1 METESWKTRES
12 LRMVVL
18 VLPFIF
24 LYVFWDQLP
33 AGKPWW
39 ETLRAFSPSA
49 IGRFSLTTLA
59 LLNLALYGLFQ
70 LWYGCWPKSL
80 ADHPNSWRILQLLC
94 HQLLT
99 FTFFLAAF
107 RALGF
112 KLAPALVLQYGII
125 TLLLV
130 LGSFLGSIPRN
141 TVFGFRLSWTLKSD
155 YVWQKTH
162 RFAAQA
168 WVFTSFFMLLYTGW
182 QAHDWVFPVYVGL
195 LVLLPIL
202 YSYWVYQRY
211 LKALSPPRKSPP
223 QK

>member
-1 METESWKTRES
+1 MKTESWKTRES
-12 LRMVVL
+12 LKLVVL

-39 ETLRAFSPSA
+39 TGPFPPSA
-49 IGRFSLTTLA
+49 IGRFSLITLA
-59 LLNLALYGLFQ
+59 LLNLGLYGLFR
-70 LWYGCWPKSL
+70 LWHFYRPQSL

-99 FTFFLAAF
+99 FTFFLAAY

-112 KLAPALVLQYGII
+112 RLAPPLVLQYGII

-130 LGSFLGSIPRN
+130 LGSFLGSIARN
-141 TVFGFRLSWTLKSD
+141 SVFGFRLSWTLKSD

-162 RFAAQA
+162 RFAGQL
-168 WVFTSFFMLLYTGW
+168 WVLASFCMLLYTGW
-182 QAHDWVFPVYVGL
+182 RTHDWVFPVYVGL
-195 LVLLPIL
+195 LVLLPII

-211 LKALSPPRKSPP
+211 LKAVSPPRSSPPRK
-223 QK
+223 

>member
-12 LRMVVL
+12 LRMAVL

-39 ETLRAFSPSA
+39 TLPPSA
-49 IGRFSLTTLA
+49 IGRFSLMTLA
-59 LLNLALYGLFQ
+59 LLNLVLYGVFQ
-70 LWYGCWPKSL
+70 LWHFYRPQSL

-94 HQLLT
+94 HQLLS

-107 RALGF
+107 RTMGL
-112 KLAPALVLQYGII
+112 KLAPMLVLQYGII

-141 TVFGFRLSWTLKSD
+141 SVFGFRLSWTLRSD

-162 RFAAQA
+162 RFAAQV

-182 QAHDWVFPVYVGL
+182 QAQDWVFPVYVGL
-195 LVLLPIL
+195 LVLLPIIF
-202 YSYWVYQRY
+202 SYLVRH
-211 LKALSPPRKSPP
+211 LKTPSPPRKSPP
-223 QK
+223 KK